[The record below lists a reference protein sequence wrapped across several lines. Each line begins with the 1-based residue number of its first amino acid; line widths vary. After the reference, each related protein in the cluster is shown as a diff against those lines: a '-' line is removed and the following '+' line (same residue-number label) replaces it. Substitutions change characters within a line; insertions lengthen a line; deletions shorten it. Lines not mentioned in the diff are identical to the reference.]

1 MESLVISLLR
11 QLIIILPL
19 AGAFA
24 ALVRGGQADV
34 SLIWWAFPIT
44 EIVSRGGHGVA
55 EKENEEGYFF
65 PAPFIIDLNVSMNVA
80 PHENADTMSLI
91 GSA

>member
-1 MESLVISLLR
+1 MHLKKPVKSRPAAICCSGQR
-11 QLIIILPL
+11 RSGGCIIDMVGVPDHGDRVL
-19 AGAFA
+19 
-24 ALVRGGQADV
+24 
-34 SLIWWAFPIT
+34 
-44 EIVSRGGHGVA
+44 RGGHDIA

-65 PAPFIIDLNVSMNVA
+65 PAPFFIVLNVSRNVA

>member
-1 MESLVISLLR
+1 MYLHSDRPKLFFYICQKWSDGSCINLVGIPDHGDR
-11 QLIIILPL
+11 
-19 AGAFA
+19 
-24 ALVRGGQADV
+24 VV
-34 SLIWWAFPIT
+34 
-44 EIVSRGGHGVA
+44 RGGHGVA